1 MAVEIKW
8 RSGEGGAPASESCRL
23 AARHPSQLW
32 RASPRPPP
40 APLAEA
46 RPGPRAEPGRR
57 APPPGSS
64 RPRRLRARRRSHV
77 GSPPKQGHEARATA
91 APGGLAARAPGPLP
105 APRTYAHVPP
115 LSERRR
121 TVLARSDRTRAALRA
136 ERLERRALVLVLARR
151 RARLMGARSGR
162 ASSGGWGGAPGLAC
176 CLFWP
181 REPPGTGP
189 RAGGALQKKKAGC
202 RSSTP
207 LRLPHAGAE
216 QTGRPSRSRP

>member
-1 MAVEIKW
+1 MVAVEIKW

-77 GSPPKQGHEARATA
+77 GSPPEQGHEARATA
-91 APGGLAARAPGPLP
+91 APG
-105 APRTYAHVPP
+105 
-115 LSERRR
+115 
-121 TVLARSDRTRAALRA
+121 
-136 ERLERRALVLVLARR
+136 
-151 RARLMGARSGR
+151 
-162 ASSGGWGGAPGLAC
+162 
-176 CLFWP
+176 
-181 REPPGTGP
+181 
-189 RAGGALQKKKAGC
+189 AGGACARSPPRSPNLCPCAPLKPPSAHRPGPERSDPRRSARRASRTTSTRPRPRSASGPSDGSKVGARLVGWVGRRTGAGLL
-202 RSSTP
+202 S
-207 LRLPHAGAE
+207 LLAEGATRHRR
-216 QTGRPSRSRP
+216 TGRRCVAEEEGGVSLFHPAALAACRR